1 MDILKKI
8 DEKNYG
14 SDYTTFPRT
23 LEKYKWY
30 KPILVAIITLIFVII
45 FNAILFI
52 TFIGFSGFDVQQLG
66 QVLSGT
72 STDGAITNLSNII
85 TLLTVVLI
93 IPSIY
98 ISTKIVKDRPFSS
111 YLTLGRKWDWGIFL
125 KSMLIAFIVYMI
137 IYSIEMI
144 IMKEPIH
151 NSFTIIT
158 FLLVLILT
166 PIQCFAEELLCRG
179 FIMQTFGSWFRIPIV
194 AILLQTILFAAG
206 HTYNMTGLLSVF
218 ITGLVYGIIT
228 WYSKGLEV
236 SSALHSINNLFVFT
250 IIGLGLTTV
259 THDVSYISLFE
270 GFILLILS
278 VGAILLIDK
287 KFNWIRL
294 IEQPH
299 LVEGEDS

>member
-30 KPILVAIITLIFVII
+30 KPILVAIITSIFVII

-98 ISTKIVKDRPFSS
+98 KNKI
-111 YLTLGRKWDWGIFL
+111 
-125 KSMLIAFIVYMI
+125 FI
-137 IYSIEMI
+137 
-144 IMKEPIH
+144 
-151 NSFTIIT
+151 N
-158 FLLVLILT
+158 IL
-166 PIQCFAEELLCRG
+166 
-179 FIMQTFGSWFRIPIV
+179 
-194 AILLQTILFAAG
+194 
-206 HTYNMTGLLSVF
+206 
-218 ITGLVYGIIT
+218 
-228 WYSKGLEV
+228 
-236 SSALHSINNLFVFT
+236 
-250 IIGLGLTTV
+250 
-259 THDVSYISLFE
+259 YIS
-270 GFILLILS
+270 GGNKS
-278 VGAILLIDK
+278 
-287 KFNWIRL
+287 FNPLKNI
-294 IEQPH
+294 
-299 LVEGEDS
+299 